1 MSNYI
6 KQTNV
11 HLETHGG
18 HHTTTHSKLDDVA
31 KNTLVQHT
39 DQVLATSV
47 GGMSMYPDGA
57 APVADDNGRLGWLF
71 NKTVAGASKI
81 NWYFYGA
88 GNTLTT
94 LGDLKSISCMISVDS
109 YTSISSMPFLIVYSK
124 ATGSGDA
131 SWYKSRITYQ
141 LSAGQIILPGE
152 QIQVWSGVKPSK
164 ASNRRMVEF
173 NSVSSVGTSLDT
185 EEILT
190 ISIHTD
196 SASGV
201 GTKLLVNQVGY
212 DLYSGDDKIERRV
225 NLRF

>member
-11 HLETHGG
+11 HLETHVG

-31 KNTLVQHT
+31 KNTSVKHT
-39 DQVLATSV
+39 DQVLATSM
-47 GGMSMYPDGA
+47 GGMSMYPDESG
-57 APVADDNGRLGWLF
+57 PMMDDDGRLGWVF
-71 NKTVAGASKI
+71 NKSAVSEKI

-94 LGDLKSISCMISVDS
+94 LQDLKSISCLLSIDT
-109 YTSISSMPFLIVYSK
+109 YTNTASKPFLIVYSK

-141 LSAGQIILPGE
+141 LSDGQIIIPGE
-152 QIQVWSGVKPSK
+152 EIQAWSGVKPSK

-173 NSVSSVGTSLDT
+173 NSVSSVGTALDT

-190 ISIHTD
+190 IAIHTD
-196 SASGV
+196 SGSDI

-212 DLYSGDDKIERRV
+212 DLYSGDDKIERRL